1 MKFKIL
7 IFTTLLLLIQISKAD
22 NSTNISL
29 DKLIK
34 DNYTLMSG
42 SDISEMLLGKTVILK
57 DLLSEA
63 VYEVK
68 IHKNG
73 TTEKKQI
80 KSKSSKILTNVDYH
94 ARAALLDGSVK
105 FSVSANKIIT
115 SDGVRTYN
123 SNLYRKGN
131 KIFGVRD
138 IDNNAVNFQ
147 IVIGNQSQNK

>member
-1 MKFKIL
+1 MKLKIIL
-7 IFTTLLLLIQISKAD
+7 FATLLLLVQISKAETPT
-22 NSTNISL
+22 SLTL
-29 DKLIK
+29 DKLVK
-34 DNYTLMSG
+34 DNYKLMSG
-42 SDISEMLLGKTVILK
+42 NDISEMLLGKKIILK

-80 KSKSSKILTNVDYH
+80 KSKNPKMLTNVDYH
-94 ARAALLDGSVK
+94 ARAALLDGAAK

-123 SNLYRKGN
+123 SSLYRKGDN
-131 KIFGVRD
+131 IFGVRD
-138 IDNNAVNFQ
+138 IDNNEVNFQ
-147 IVIGNQSQNK
+147 IVIGNHSNKK